1 MNAKFAMMA
10 TTYLLMP
17 TINLDAKFVLTDVKN
32 VMNQVSK

>member
-17 TINLDAKFVLTDVKN
+17 TININAKVAHSDVKN
-32 VMNQVSK
+32 VMHQVNK